1 MQQPS
6 APHNNQSSNN
16 HEAYMDDND
25 IREGCPSDSSEAGSA
40 PGCEG
45 CPGRALCL
53 SQAGPD
59 PGMIQS
65 KEGGPAAQL
74 LITIVQLFTL
84 ALNTHVLNELF
95 FFYETCVLR

>member
-6 APHNNQSSNN
+6 ASHNYQTNN
-16 HEAYMDDND
+16 EADMDDND

-65 KEGGPAAQL
+65 KEPPPLQ
-74 LITIVQLFTL
+74 
-84 ALNTHVLNELF
+84 NTFNRATV
-95 FFYETCVLR
+95 YS